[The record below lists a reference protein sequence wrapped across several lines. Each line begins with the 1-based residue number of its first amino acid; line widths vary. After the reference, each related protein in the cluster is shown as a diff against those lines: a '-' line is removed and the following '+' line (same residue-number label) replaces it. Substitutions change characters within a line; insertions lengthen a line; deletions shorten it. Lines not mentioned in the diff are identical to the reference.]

1 MSGIIVFERQVLSLA
16 ILEKELYQ
24 LYTNIAQKVED
35 VSARA
40 LFSYIATDSLK
51 HSTILATII
60 DEVNGTKASEQDCDP
75 NIRHNKAVIKTLSQ
89 DIAKFRSIDREDL
102 ISLLESLAGF
112 EVMLLNEYKK
122 AFHLEYVKDPEYTP
136 KSDDE
141 TELNIF
147 TLIVEDEE
155 RHQKILST
163 IVKNCDRKLSFKH
176 DAPIVKYQ
184 NPDSW
189 YVPPRR

>member
-1 MSGIIVFERQVLSLA
+1 MVFERQVLSLA

-35 VSARA
+35 ISFRT

-51 HSTILATII
+51 HSTILATIS
-60 DEVNGTKASEQDCDP
+60 DEVNGTSVSEQYCDP
-75 NIRHNKAVIKTLSQ
+75 NVRHNKAVITTLSK
-89 DIAKFRSIDREDL
+89 DIAKFSSIDREDL
-102 ISLLESLAGF
+102 IPLLESLAGF
-112 EVMLLNEYKK
+112 EVMLLSEYKK
-122 AFHLEYVKDPEYTP
+122 AFHLEYVKDPEYTS

-155 RHQKILST
+155 RHQDILAT
-163 IVKNCDRKLSFKH
+163 IVKNCDKKLSFKQ
-176 DAPIVKYQ
+176 DVPIVKYQ

-189 YVPPRR
+189 YVPPRGGR

>member
-1 MSGIIVFERQVLSLA
+1 MVFERQVLSLA

-35 VSARA
+35 VSART

-60 DEVNGTKASEQDCDP
+60 DEVNGTKANEQDCDP
-75 NIRHNKAVIKTLSQ
+75 NIRHNKAVIKTLAK
-89 DIAKFRSIDREDL
+89 DIAKYSPIDREDL
-102 ISLLESLAGF
+102 ILLLEMLAGF
-112 EVMLLNEYKK
+112 EVMLLSEYRK
-122 AFHLEYVKDPEYTP
+122 AFHLEYAKDPEY
-136 KSDDE
+136 KSTKDSE

-155 RHQKILST
+155 RHQKILSK
-163 IVKNCDRKLSFKH
+163 IVNICDKQLTFKH

-184 NPDSW
+184 TPDSW